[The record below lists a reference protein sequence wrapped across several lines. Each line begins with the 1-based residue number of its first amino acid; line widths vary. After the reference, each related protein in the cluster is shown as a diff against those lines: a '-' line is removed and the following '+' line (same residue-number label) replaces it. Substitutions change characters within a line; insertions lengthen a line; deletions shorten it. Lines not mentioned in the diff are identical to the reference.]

1 MFQPNDD
8 PIAIL
13 PLFKK
18 TASTDWF
25 ENSEMQFQLRN
36 AMCKT
41 RFYHVIISLLLDIV
55 SNLSLKVQRGTD
67 YYALK
72 AELLSM
78 FKQTKPEQFQE
89 KEPFKINSNLMN
101 VNKIEER
108 QPPEESNKIKVVLSK
123 NEDKNGI
130 QQSQQQN
137 AEQNA
142 TIPSANSHMD
152 DSLLPVLSLP
162 SPVQQQQQQDH
173 HRKRKAEHSSSSS
186 RTSHSR
192 NRLQLDRRLHERPEQ
207 NLNQQ
212 QKRANHGANGQTK
225 KKFTN
230 STIIKTS
237 ISNPDEITHKQH
249 FFTPAVGKLIRRAEV
264 ASIGSP
270 LFEIQQNQQHQ
281 TQNLL
286 EHQKRQQHQT
296 QQQHK
301 KQDRRQPHL
310 NQQPNTPEKG
320 GE

>member
-1 MFQPNDD
+1 MD
-8 PIAIL
+8 
-13 PLFKK
+13 
-18 TASTDWF
+18 
-25 ENSEMQFQLRN
+25 
-36 AMCKT
+36 
-41 RFYHVIISLLLDIV
+41 
-55 SNLSLKVQRGTD
+55 
-67 YYALK
+67 
-72 AELLSM
+72 
-78 FKQTKPEQFQE
+78 
-89 KEPFKINSNLMN
+89 

-123 NEDKNGI
+123 NEDKNDI

-137 AEQNA
+137 VEPNA
-142 TIPSANSHMD
+142 TIPSANSHMN

-186 RTSHSR
+186 HTSHSR

-212 QKRANHGANGQTK
+212 QKRANH
-225 KKFTN
+225 
-230 STIIKTS
+230 
-237 ISNPDEITHKQH
+237 DEITHKQH
-249 FFTPAVGKLIRRAEV
+249 FFTPVVGKLIRRAEV

-286 EHQKRQQHQT
+286 EHQKQQQQHQT

-301 KQDRRQPHL
+301 KQDRRQPHP